1 MDAKLLGQRSSAR
14 GEDIHILSHARLID
28 VSIDRLRPEQNRVC
42 TMTQKFQHR
51 IVNLRQRQRLF
62 HREFPKRERAV
73 TKHTSSIACDPPYS
87 RPSRIFLADS
97 TARGIIL
104 AT

>member
-1 MDAKLLGQRSSAR
+1 MDAKLFGECRR
-14 GEDIHILSHARLID
+14 PCGEDVHVLRHARLINIG
-28 VSIDRLRPEQNRVC
+28 VDRLRAEQNSVC
-42 TMTQKFQHR
+42 TMTEKFQHR
-51 IVNLRQRQRLF
+51 FVNLRQRQRLF
-62 HREFPKRERAV
+62 HRKFPERERAV